1 MKSRIYSLLLGA
13 LLLASCDKF
22 EESQAPDFEVTT
34 QQASYKVGQPVN
46 FQFQGQ
52 ADMISFY
59 SGQAL
64 NDYAFKEGRVIDAT
78 GAGATLSFS
87 TSLQGTG
94 TQKNTFKVLASTDF
108 NGKYDDLASVKAAT
122 WTDITSRFTL
132 SPGTSTAF
140 TASGQQD
147 ISDLLVPGKPIY
159 IAFQYHNKPQQA
171 NGLARQWMVQ
181 TFAVKSSKTLED
193 KALTLADQMN
203 AGFVLV
209 DQYKDQAPARSLVT
223 STRITLYANIYKD
236 PASPLY
242 DPNNPI
248 YHQDSAEYD
257 PNAVYV
263 PYDPASPYNDPE
275 SENWAISKPIYTQ
288 TIDLGPDRAVAVKGM
303 ETQPDSYVFT
313 YDTPGTYKA
322 YFVAANANIAG
333 SRQVVRSVDIT
344 IDP

>member
-13 LLLASCDKF
+13 LMLASCDKF
-22 EESQAPDFEVTT
+22 EEAQAPDFEVTT
-34 QQASYKVGQPVN
+34 PAVTYKVGQPVT
-46 FQFQGQ
+46 FQFKGQ
-52 ADMISFY
+52 ADLISFY
-59 SGQAL
+59 SGEPL
-64 NDYAFKEGRVIDAT
+64 HDYAFKDGRVIDAT
-78 GAGATLSFS
+78 GAGATLAFS

-94 TQKNTFKVLASTDF
+94 TQKNTLKVLASSDF

-132 SPGTSTAF
+132 SPGISTAF
-140 TASGQQD
+140 TASGVQD

-159 IAFQYHNKPQQA
+159 IAFQYLNKPQQA

-181 TFAVKSSKTLED
+181 TLVVNSKKTLGG
-193 KALTLADQMN
+193 KALALADQMN

-209 DQYKDQAPARSLVT
+209 DQLKEQAPARSLITT
-223 STRITLYANIYKD
+223 SRITLYANSYKD
-236 PASPLY
+236 PASPVY

-248 YHQDSAEYD
+248 YHRDSAGYD
-257 PNAVYV
+257 PQAVYV

-275 SENWAISKPIYTQ
+275 SENWAISKPIYTES
-288 TIDLGPDRAVAVKGM
+288 IDLGPDWAVSVKGM
-303 ETQPDSYVFT
+303 ETQPTSFVFT

-322 YFVAANANIAG
+322 CFVAANTNIAG